1 MHNLLFILFLM
12 ITLYLI
18 YNLFKFNGFLFIFRA
33 KIDRENQDLTL
44 EQIKLKAA
52 EDRVTVLES
61 IK

>member
-1 MHNLLFILFLM
+1 MAVISNK
-12 ITLYLI
+12 LYSVNI
-18 YNLFKFNGFLFIFRA
+18 RA

-44 EQIKLKAA
+44 EQIKLKSA